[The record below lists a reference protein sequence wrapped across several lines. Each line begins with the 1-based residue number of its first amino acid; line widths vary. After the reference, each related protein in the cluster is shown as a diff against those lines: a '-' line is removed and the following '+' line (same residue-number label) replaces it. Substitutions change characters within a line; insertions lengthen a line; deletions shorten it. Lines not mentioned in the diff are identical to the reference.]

1 MSQALDFDRKS
12 TLPMET
18 SNTLEPVS
26 KSGDV
31 LLKWAVLFREDEMAF
46 CPTLS
51 FFPQQSN
58 NTILKG
64 QENQ

>member
-31 LLKWAVLFREDEMAF
+31 LSKRALLFREDEIDF
-46 CPTLS
+46 
-51 FFPQQSN
+51 
-58 NTILKG
+58 
-64 QENQ
+64 